1 MKKIFIRP
9 STRPTIGFLLLL
21 SVMAWAFWL
30 HIPAFEPGYLNAGD
44 DHIHVAY
51 ANAAKNIWETEHR
64 PLGWSTLYVCGAP
77 IFLLR
82 PMGLYQFV
90 NLIHAVTGLPIE
102 GSLKI
107 LVVLGFC
114 LFPLTMFAGARLLG
128 LGFWPSVMAGLLSPL
143 GISSWGHTI
152 EAYHYLGVHKQLI
165 AILLFPILVG
175 SFWRLLKEGKFGL
188 TYSISFALVFLTHP
202 YMAYC
207 FALLFPVMFFALI
220 TDPEIWDWKKGV
232 MRSVLWSI
240 PALCWVSIWLI
251 PFVTSPEMIFQKAY
265 SAGRRDNL
273 EVTVLSAAS
282 TLRQYLLGGIFDTSR
297 FSGAFAGPHVWAW
310 LSNSECLRIPLL
322 SYASLLGFALVTFR
336 AVKPVL
342 SFLSLVFCFSLI
354 LFIGPDD
361 YPWLDW
367 IPFSAEF
374 QNIHAVFMIEWAVYL
389 TGGFFIA
396 WGFGKAWKIP
406 SPVWR
411 FGITI
416 ILSVIIA
423 FSYGTAILERTK
435 SAEKRINVRHVYTTN
450 GRMDLKPE
458 IDHEWRSFKNVVETM
473 AKEEKT
479 GGFASF
485 PHAFFDGMIYNL
497 APLMADRPYFTCVFE
512 QMGGVYGLSA
522 SVTRLKNR
530 TNYELQKLLNIRFVI
545 DNIKHSSDELQRH
558 RRMEKVY
565 SDDYWN
571 LYRVQGD
578 FGELQQ
584 LPLKFIAF
592 SGTEKEWSELMTVW
606 IKEVEKNTKN
616 PPWIINLTNA
626 DLAETDLHSLQPYIE
641 AIILGKNAYIPA
653 PFSGIRKISIAQM
666 LAGTTAFIEKLADI
680 GKKNTG
686 DPSGS
691 GIILKYKTLPIQR
704 PDKKF
709 HIETTKNQT
718 AVLFKTAFY
727 RGWKAFLNEKAIP
740 IYRVSP
746 GMQMVLI
753 PKGSHV
759 LHWAYTGPNNWKWAK
774 RIFLFGFP
782 FALVLIFFQRK
793 RQQGVKLL
801 QNNTRLEPDES
812 GEIGKTDK
820 AGVPNRIVRTVVL
833 IFIAVL
839 LFQCAQEIILKR
851 PVISRPMWGNQFA
864 NGSGYFDWQYL
875 PFIPKGEQRFRVEIS
890 RSSDFKDF
898 LHIKTVNINQA
909 RWYGTFNQYGPY
921 YFRVRAV
928 IDNKEFAWTR
938 PVKFYGSGEP
948 E

>member
-1 MKKIFIRP
+1 MKNFFVRP
-9 STRPTIGFLLLL
+9 LTRPTIGFLLLL
-21 SVMAWAFWL
+21 AVMAWAFWL
-30 HIPAFEPGYLNAGD
+30 HIPSFEPGYLNAGD

-51 ANAAKNIWETEHR
+51 ANEANNIWETERR

-90 NLIHAVTGLPIE
+90 NLIHAVTGVPIE

-128 LGFWPSVMAGLLSPL
+128 LGFWSSVMAGLLSPL
-143 GISSWGHTI
+143 GISSWGHSI

-207 FALLFPVMFFALI
+207 FALLFPFMFFALI
-220 TDPEIWDWKKGV
+220 SDSEGWDWKKAV

-240 PALCWVSIWLI
+240 PALCWISIWLI

-297 FSGAFAGPHVWAW
+297 LSGPFAGPHVWAW
-310 LSNSECLRIPLL
+310 LDNSGFLRVPLL

-336 AVKPVL
+336 TVKPVL

-374 QNIHAVFMIEWAVYL
+374 QNIHAVFMMEWAVYL

-406 SPVWR
+406 YPVWR
-411 FGITI
+411 YGVI
-416 ILSVIIA
+416 IIFSVIIA
-423 FSYGTAILERTK
+423 FSYGTAIFERTK
-435 SAEKRINVRHVYTTN
+435 SAEKRINVRNVYTTD

-458 IDHEWRSFKNVVETM
+458 INHEWRSFKNVLETM
-473 AKEEKT
+473 AQEEKT
-479 GGFASF
+479 GGFAAY

-545 DNIKHSSDELQRH
+545 DNIKHSSDELQVH
-558 RRMEKVY
+558 DRMEKVY
-565 SDDYWN
+565 SDNYWN

-592 SGTEKEWSELMTVW
+592 SGDEKEWSQLMKLW
-606 IKEVEKNTKN
+606 IKAVEDKNEN
-616 PPWIINLTNA
+616 LPWIINLTNA
-626 DLAETDLHSLQPYIE
+626 DLSPADLQSLQPRID
-641 AIILGKNAYIPA
+641 AIILGNNAFIPA
-653 PFSGIRKISIAQM
+653 PFSGIRKISIDQM
-666 LAGTTAFIEKLADI
+666 PEGTTVGIEKLVEMGNA
-680 GKKNTG
+680 NSG
-686 DPSGS
+686 DPGDADFS
-691 GIILKYKTLPIQR
+691 LKYAEIPLTR
-704 PDKKF
+704 PAKKF
-709 HIETTKNQT
+709 HIEIYKDQT

-727 RGWKAFLNEKAIP
+727 RGWKAYLNEQPIP

-746 GMQMVLI
+746 GMQMVLL
-753 PKGSHV
+753 PKGAHV
-759 LHWAYTGPNNWKWAK
+759 LDFVYTGPNNWQWSKGVFW
-774 RIFLFGFP
+774 FGFP
-782 FALVLIFFQRK
+782 FALILLFLQGKRRRKIKFFK
-793 RQQGVKLL
+793 NKL
-801 QNNTRLEPDES
+801 PSDEIE
-812 GEIGKTDK
+812 GLGKTNK
-820 AGVPNRIVRTVVL
+820 TGIPNRIVRTVVS

-909 RWYGTFNQYGPY
+909 RWYGTFNQLGPY

-928 IDNKEFAWTR
+928 INNKEFAWTR
-938 PVKFYGSGEP
+938 PVKFYGSGAQQ
-948 E
+948 